1 MTDGTAAAVG
11 IVVVSHSSALA
22 EATVALVSR
31 LANLP
36 PDGPRLLAA
45 GGMADGSLGTDAV
58 RVADALAA
66 ADAGAGVVVLADL
79 GSAVLSARTAL
90 EELVAP
96 SAAERVR
103 LSNGPIVEGTFIAAV
118 QASIGDDLAAVAT
131 AADEAGSLDKLG
143 AG

>member
-1 MTDGTAAAVG
+1 VTDGTAAAVG

-22 EATVALVSR
+22 EATVELVTR

-58 RVADALAA
+58 RVADALTA

-90 EELVAP
+90 EELVPP

-118 QASIGDDLAAVAT
+118 QASIGDDLAAVTT
-131 AADEAGSLDKLG
+131 AADEAGSMDKLG
-143 AG
+143 TG